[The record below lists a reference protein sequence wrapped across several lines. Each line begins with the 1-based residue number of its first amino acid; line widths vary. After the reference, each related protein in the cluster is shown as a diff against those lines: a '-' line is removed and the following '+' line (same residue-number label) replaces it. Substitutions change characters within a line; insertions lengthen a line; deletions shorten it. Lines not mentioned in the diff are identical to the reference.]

1 MGVYGKG
8 KINKHRSVAEHYEF
22 AKRAATTKR
31 VDETRLSR
39 EVCKGV
45 L

>member
-1 MGVYGKG
+1 MDGKG
-8 KINKHRSVAEHYEF
+8 KINKNQSVAEHYEF
-22 AKRAATTKR
+22 AQWAGTMKR

>member
-1 MGVYGKG
+1 MVVYGKE
-8 KINKHRSVAEHYEF
+8 KIDKHESVAEHYEF
-22 AKRAATTKR
+22 AKL
-31 VDETRLSR
+31 DETRLSR